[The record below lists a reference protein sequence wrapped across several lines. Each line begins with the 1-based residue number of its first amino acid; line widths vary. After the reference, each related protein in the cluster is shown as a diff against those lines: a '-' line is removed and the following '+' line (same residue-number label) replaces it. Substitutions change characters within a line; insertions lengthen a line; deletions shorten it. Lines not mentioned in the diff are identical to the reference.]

1 MKSLVS
7 IAFLASLAL
16 FGRVSAQSA
25 KTTSTYIGY
34 TLSQTGAGGNAI
46 YDTASTN
53 SSNVSTTTS
62 PDVFLNATVHVG
74 EIDLLVANLTAQV
87 NLAAQVLK
95 LLDFNAG
102 VTASIN
108 KVQLLIQ
115 NVSAFVTLEARL
127 ENLVLMIDDVLDSI
141 DLNPVLAT
149 LGSDLGQITNATT
162 SLINSTTGA
171 ASNLLGRSVPFQF
184 KLAENIL
191 YSVNNYQGN
200 THRNRILAQNGDIV
214 DQYLDND
221 GVLHSTTTVGNYATD
236 MTFNGHNQT
245 ITLSNGQVEYGLQ
258 YEYAPIPGLFAVC
271 EIYVNTAGQVQST
284 RVISE
289 VEGGGESTIAGE
301 L

>member
-1 MKSLVS
+1 MKSL
-7 IAFLASLAL
+7 IPLAILASLSL
-16 FGRVSAQSA
+16 VSAQSPS
-25 KTTSTYIGY
+25 TTSTYIGY
-34 TLSQTGAGGNAI
+34 NLTQTGEGGNAI

-74 EIDLLVANLTAQV
+74 EIDLVVSNLTAQV

-108 KVQLLIQ
+108 KVELLIK
-115 NVSAFVTLEARL
+115 NVNAFVTLEARL
-127 ENLVLMIDDVLDSI
+127 ENLVLMIDDVLNSI

-149 LGSDLGQITNATT
+149 LGTDLGSITNATT
-162 SLINSTTGA
+162 SLIDSTTGA
-171 ASNLLGRSVPFQF
+171 ASSLLGRSVPFQF
-184 KLAENIL
+184 KLEDNIL

-200 THRNRILAQNGDIV
+200 THRNRILVQNGNIV
-214 DQYLDND
+214 DQYLNND
-221 GVLHSTTTVGNYATD
+221 GVVQSTTTVGSYLTD
-236 MTFNGHNQT
+236 MTFNGHNTT
-245 ITLSNGQVEYGLQ
+245 ITLSDGQFEFGLQ
-258 YEYAPIPGLFAVC
+258 YEYHPIPGLYAVC
-271 EIYVNTAGQVQST
+271 EIYVNAAGQVQST

>member
-1 MKSLVS
+1 MKPLAL
-7 IAFLASLAL
+7 ILASFSL
-16 FGRVSAQSA
+16 FEIASAQTAS
-25 KTTSTYIGY
+25 TTSTYIGY

-74 EIDLLVANLTAQV
+74 EIDLLVSNLTAQV

-102 VTASIN
+102 VTVEVS
-108 KVQLLIQ
+108 KVRLLIQ

-127 ENLVLMIDDVLDSI
+127 ENLVLMIDDVLSSI

-149 LGSDLGQITNATT
+149 LGTDLGQITNDTT

-171 ASNLLGRSVPFQF
+171 ASNLLGRNVPFQF

-191 YSVNNYQGN
+191 YSVNNYQGDA
-200 THRNRILAQNGDIV
+200 HRNRILAQNGDII
-214 DQYLDND
+214 DEYLDND
-221 GVLHSTTTVGNYATD
+221 GVLHSTTIVGNYATD
-236 MTFNGHNQT
+236 MTFNGRNQT
-245 ITLSNGQVEYGLQ
+245 VTLSNGQVEFALQ
-258 YEYAPIPGLFAVC
+258 YEYHPIPGLFAVA
-271 EIYVNTAGQVQST
+271 EIFVNAAGQVQST

-289 VEGGGESTIAGE
+289 VEGGGDSTIAGE
-301 L
+301 LKY